1 MGTWGTGPFDSD
13 MAEDFVDQLE
23 DLSEVQRAAILESRL
38 ERATSGD
45 PDELLGEVLAAAAV
59 VAANLSAGRGLPWNE
74 DYPGISEWLSESELG
89 RLVPLAANAL
99 EMHFQSDG
107 WYWRS
112 WVDEG
117 ERSEANAACESIRR
131 ILRTS

>member
-23 DLSEVQRAAILESRL
+23 YLSEIQRAAILESRF
-38 ERATSGD
+38 ERAMSGGS
-45 PDELLGEVLAAAAV
+45 DELLSEVLAAAAV
-59 VAANLSAGRGLPWNE
+59 VAANLSAGKCLPWNE
-74 DYPGISEWLSESELG
+74 DYPGISEWLGGREVR

-112 WVDEG
+112 WVDEE
-117 ERSEANAACESIRR
+117 ERSEAHAACESIRQV
-131 ILRTS
+131 LRAS

>member
-1 MGTWGTGPFDSD
+1 MGTWGVGPFDSD

-23 DLSEVQRAAILESRL
+23 DLSAVQRAAILESRL

-59 VAANLSAGRGLPWNE
+59 VAANLSAGRNLPWNE
-74 DYPGISEWLSESELG
+74 DYPGISEWLSERELG
-89 RLVPLAANAL
+89 RLIPLAANAL

-117 ERSEANAACESIRR
+117 ERDEANAACESIRR
-131 ILRTS
+131 ALRAS